1 MSTQVRNLVVALVL
15 GSGVLLAPLAAPAS
29 AAPMLPAAPVSAV
42 DAQQAGLVNVNVSL
56 NNVCIVCNLQ
66 TTVQVAAAIA
76 ANVCGTAVQVGVL
89 AQQIQQVGG
98 FSCEAGTAPNLRQV
112 SITRA

>member
-1 MSTQVRNLVVALVL
+1 MFTQVRNLVVALVL
-15 GSGVLLAPLAAPAS
+15 GSGVLLAPMAAPAS
-29 AAPMLPAAPVSAV
+29 AASMSPAAPVAGV

-56 NNVCIVCNLQ
+56 NNVCIICNLQ

-89 AQQIQQVGG
+89 SQQLQRTGG
-98 FSCEAGTAPNLRQV
+98 FSCESSTAPIRQV